1 MLKPDMHNDNI
12 QQSTTAFD
20 IHETTDKTKK
30 DINTILINN
39 TIVLPKER
47 YSSID
52 YIMTF
57 SEWEIKKVF
66 SSYVKFSPKAIE
78 KMKADPFM
86 TYQQNGE
93 NVVFFGD
100 EIELAG
106 VLYPPI
112 EYEIQEDEL
121 SYIHYDGKKIF
132 DKNNIYSDGDI
143 YNVKIEEEENNNE
156 K

>member
-20 IHETTDKTKK
+20 IHETTDKNKK

-66 SSYVKFSPKAIE
+66 SSHVKFSPKAIE

-106 VLYPPI
+106 VFYPSI
-112 EYEIQEDEL
+112 EYEIQKNEL
-121 SYIHYDGKKIF
+121 SYIIYDDKRIF
-132 DKNNIYSDGDI
+132 DKNQVSWDAEIYQI
-143 YNVKIEEEENNNE
+143 QTEEEG